1 MGVFQLT
8 GSRDPDAFPAMQ
20 LFLLAIVR
28 LAEPIALTSIFP
40 YAWALVKDFRIGDET
55 QASVYSGILI
65 SAFSLAEAVMGMYW
79 GALSDRIGRKPVL
92 LIGSIG
98 TMLSMLVVGVAPNF
112 GTALVGRLAGG
123 MLNGNIGVIQCMVG
137 ELVKRPEHEAR
148 AFSIMPFIWSIGTII
163 GPSIGGLLASP
174 HESWPETFPTGCL
187 FQRFPYLL
195 PNLICSGLLLVSI
208 VLGFFFLVETH
219 PDMQPKSVQPAEP
232 EYVATE
238 ETPLIPSST
247 NMPTTDDQPETYGA
261 IETLSEDW
269 DPLLVEDEKEVPVTS
284 FKVWNRRVVGFI
296 VALSI
301 FTYHSMTFDHL
312 LPIFFEEKR
321 AVATEMFH
329 SASIFPLYSP
339 GGLGLTLRNVGMIL
353 AVDGGIAL
361 CIQLFIFP
369 WAVNKFGTYRLFIM
383 VTVLHPIAYLL
394 MPMLLLVPET
404 LIFPAIYFCLIVRNI
419 LSIILYP
426 LLMILIKEATPTP
439 RALGKVNGLAASAG
453 AACRM
458 IAPPIA
464 GFLWAVGSRNNVQC
478 SALAWYGSAIA
489 AVFGAV
495 QCFSVPR
502 QKNEEPTEE
511 TPAVPHKQNMTVTV
525 TEVEFYDS
533 E

>member
-8 GSRDPDAFPAMQ
+8 GPRNPDAFPAMQ

-40 YAWALVKDFRIGDET
+40 YAWALVKDFQIGDDNH
-55 QASVYSGILI
+55 ASIYSGILI

-92 LIGSIG
+92 MVGCLG
-98 TMLSMLVVGVAPNF
+98 TIVSMLTVGLAPNF
-112 GTALVGRLAGG
+112 GVALFGRALGG
-123 MLNGNIGVIQCMVG
+123 MLNGNIGVIQTMVG
-137 ELVKRPEHEAR
+137 EVVRVPEHEPR
-148 AFSIMPFIWSIGTII
+148 AFSIMPFVWSIGTII
-163 GPSIGGLLASP
+163 GPSIGGILANP
-174 HESWPETFPTGCL
+174 HESWPETFPTGSL
-187 FQRFPYLL
+187 LQRFPYLL
-195 PNLICSGLLLVSI
+195 PNLICAGLLLLSI
-208 VLGFFFLVETH
+208 VLAFFLLEETH
-219 PDMQPKSVQPAEP
+219 PDMQPKPAQLAEP

-238 ETPLIPSST
+238 ETPLIPSSSNT
-247 NMPTTDDQPETYGA
+247 QTTADAQPDTYGA
-261 IETLSEDW
+261 IETPSEDW

-284 FKVWNRRVVGFI
+284 FKVFNRRVVSFI
-296 VALSI
+296 LALSI

-321 AVATEMFH
+321 AVAIEMLH
-329 SASIFPLYSP
+329 SASIFPFYSP
-339 GGLGLTLRNVGMIL
+339 GGLGLTLRDVGFVL
-353 AVDGGIAL
+353 ATDGAIAL

-369 WAVNKFGTYRLFIM
+369 WAANKFGTYRLFLI

-394 MPMLLLVPET
+394 MPFLLIVPEG
-404 LIFPAIYFCLIVRNI
+404 LIYPAIYFCLIVRNI

-426 LLMILIKEATPTP
+426 LLMILIKDATPTP
-439 RALGKVNGLAASAG
+439 SALGKVNGLAASAG

-464 GFLWAVGSRNNVQC
+464 GFLWSVGSKTDC
-478 SALAWYGSAIA
+478 SAIAWYGSALA
-489 AVFGAV
+489 AVVGAV

-511 TPAVPHKQNMTVTV
+511 TPSVPHKQNTTVTV